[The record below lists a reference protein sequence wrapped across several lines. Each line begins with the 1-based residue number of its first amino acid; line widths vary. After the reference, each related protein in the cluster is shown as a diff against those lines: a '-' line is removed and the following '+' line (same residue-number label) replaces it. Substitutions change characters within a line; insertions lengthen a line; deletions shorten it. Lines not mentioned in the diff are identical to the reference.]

1 MKKFAHLKL
10 RSELFRSIR
19 NYFYDHGF
27 IEVETPVKIHAPA
40 PEEFIE
46 SVRSEDDFL
55 RTSPELAMKVL
66 LSEGMDRIFQIG
78 SCFRAN
84 EFGRRHREE
93 FTMLEFYEQGIGY
106 REQALFTAG
115 YIARAAREVLGTTR
129 ISYQGN
135 PIDLEKVE
143 FITVEEAFNRFARVS
158 TAEAQKND
166 MFDELMVTK
175 VEPQLGKDG
184 LTFLCDYPANCASL
198 ARLRPDDPSVAE
210 RWELYIAGLEL
221 ANAFGELTDPAE
233 QKARFKAALAYRA
246 SQGMHAYPEPVEF
259 FAALD
264 RGLPQSSGC
273 AMGLDRL
280 TMIFCDTCDIA
291 DVRA

>member
-143 FITVEEAFNRFARVS
+143 FITVEEAFNRFAGIS

-246 SQGMHAYPEPVEF
+246 SQGMHVYPEPVEF

>member
-115 YIARAAREVLGTTR
+115 YIARTAREVLGPTR
-129 ISYQGN
+129 QNRKPVSKPPLLTGHHRECT
-135 PIDLEKVE
+135 PIPNRWNFSPPSTGVCRRVPAVPWDL
-143 FITVEEAFNRFARVS
+143 
-158 TAEAQKND
+158 TA
-166 MFDELMVTK
+166 
-175 VEPQLGKDG
+175 
-184 LTFLCDYPANCASL
+184 
-198 ARLRPDDPSVAE
+198 
-210 RWELYIAGLEL
+210 
-221 ANAFGELTDPAE
+221 
-233 QKARFKAALAYRA
+233 
-246 SQGMHAYPEPVEF
+246 
-259 FAALD
+259 
-264 RGLPQSSGC
+264 
-273 AMGLDRL
+273 
-280 TMIFCDTCDIA
+280 
-291 DVRA
+291 

>member
-166 MFDELMVTK
+166 MFDELISKLSGPIFVSI
-175 VEPQLGKDG
+175 EY
-184 LTFLCDYPANCASL
+184 LTPAPHQS
-198 ARLRPDDPSVAE
+198 D
-210 RWELYIAGLEL
+210 
-221 ANAFGELTDPAE
+221 
-233 QKARFKAALAYRA
+233 AL
-246 SQGMHAYPEPVEF
+246 
-259 FAALD
+259 
-264 RGLPQSSGC
+264 
-273 AMGLDRL
+273 
-280 TMIFCDTCDIA
+280 
-291 DVRA
+291 

>member
-1 MKKFAHLKL
+1 MKKFAHLEL

-143 FITVEEAFNRFARVS
+143 FITVEEAFNRFAGIS

-166 MFDELMVTK
+166 MFNELMVTK